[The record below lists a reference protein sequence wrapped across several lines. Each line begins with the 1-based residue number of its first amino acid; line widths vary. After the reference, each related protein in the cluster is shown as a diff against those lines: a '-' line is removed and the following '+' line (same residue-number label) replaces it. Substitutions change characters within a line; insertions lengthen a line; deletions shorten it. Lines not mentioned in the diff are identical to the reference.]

1 MLEKHS
7 TLLRPTTED
16 YAAVFESDFA
26 KKAEETYK
34 EPWEKGQFILK
45 AKPGQTEIHVESVT
59 SDDLKAKNEKSKVLP
74 GGWLEVAQHLKPGLT
89 IYLVRFTKP
98 NETLGMRFDGLIYV
112 NER

>member
-45 AKPGQTEIHVESVT
+45 VKFMWSPS
-59 SDDLKAKNEKSKVLP
+59 LP
-74 GGWLEVAQHLKPGLT
+74 TISRPKTKRVKYCQEVGSRLHST
-89 IYLVRFTKP
+89 
-98 NETLGMRFDGLIYV
+98 
-112 NER
+112 